1 MNTAV
6 VEQIAKAVLY
16 EGYILYPYRASALKN
31 QHRWPIGGLVPAS
44 GDGSEPSVMQTQCL
58 VQTDGEATLSAS
70 VRFLHTLERRIG
82 RLSEPLS
89 DWPADGEPTFHSV
102 DALHVGDHLFQTW
115 EEAVEREVPS
125 HGLRLNELVGGER
138 RTRFTFPAH
147 RILEPLRTPR
157 GPIIG
162 VVERRRYGI
171 AGSVKLSAD
180 YVNERL
186 FRVTVRIVNETPLAA
201 AGDDLN
207 ARSFVSPHTVLG
219 VRGGEFV
226 SMLDPPES
234 LRLLAADCRNVGTW
248 PVLVGEPG
256 SRDTMLSSPI
266 ILYDYPRVAP
276 ESPGDFFDGTEI
288 DELLALRIL
297 TLTSDEK
304 RQMRAADGRANAL
317 LDRIEALDESQ
328 LARLHGAKRT
338 EARGQRTEKT
348 AYLSSV
354 LCPLSPIRPGDRV
367 RLCPRSRADA
377 FDMLLA
383 GTSATVLSIEQDYEG
398 TTFLAVTVD
407 DDPGRD
413 LGDEGKPGH
422 RFFFR
427 PDEVELLP
435 ASAETSQ

>member
-1 MNTAV
+1 
-6 VEQIAKAVLY
+6 
-16 EGYILYPYRASALKN
+16 
-31 QHRWPIGGLVPAS
+31 
-44 GDGSEPSVMQTQCL
+44 
-58 VQTDGEATLSAS
+58 
-70 VRFLHTLERRIG
+70 
-82 RLSEPLS
+82 
-89 DWPADGEPTFHSV
+89 
-102 DALHVGDHLFQTW
+102 
-115 EEAVEREVPS
+115 
-125 HGLRLNELVGGER
+125 
-138 RTRFTFPAH
+138 
-147 RILEPLRTPR
+147 
-157 GPIIG
+157 
-162 VVERRRYGI
+162 
-171 AGSVKLSAD
+171 
-180 YVNERL
+180 
-186 FRVTVRIVNETPLAA
+186 VTVRIVNETPLAA